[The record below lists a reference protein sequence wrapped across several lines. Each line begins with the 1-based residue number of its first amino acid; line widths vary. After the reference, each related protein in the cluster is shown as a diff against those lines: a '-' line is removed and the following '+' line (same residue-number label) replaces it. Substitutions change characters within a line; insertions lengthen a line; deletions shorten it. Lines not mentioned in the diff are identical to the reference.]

1 MGIEFDPEMILL
13 CNIKYLQWDNGLRL
27 KKS

>member
-1 MGIEFDPEMILL
+1 MGIEFDPEMILFR
-13 CNIKYLQWDNGLRL
+13 NIIYLQWDNRLRL